1 MLPADMAAECESGA
15 KDEDEDADADD
26 EAEDKDE
33 APAIEAIEVGKKAWR
48 KAACSGDEG
57 A

>member
-1 MLPADMAAECESGA
+1 MAAECESGA
-15 KDEDEDADADD
+15 KDDADADD

-33 APAIEAIEVGKKAWR
+33 APTIEAIDASEVGKKAWR
-48 KAACSGDEG
+48 SAACSGDEG